1 MKLFKRWR
9 YILFII
15 VAVGIVFGGWFF
27 ARQTVSDTYP
37 KAWADWRDKLQAAVA
52 SYQNAS
58 AGALPVIG
66 DNATVA
72 IGGEKCLIIDICKLE
87 SAKLIPAPDSCAKN
101 DGANND
107 NCDSGNCSCYN
118 DAHDAHYVWA
128 LDNQSIVR
136 SACAGD
142 KCRASDADG
151 YQGVW
156 P

>member
-15 VAVGIVFGGWFF
+15 VAVGIVFGVWFF
-27 ARQTVSDTYP
+27 ARQTISDTYP
-37 KAWADWRDKLQAAVA
+37 KAWADWRDKLQTAVA
-52 SYQNAS
+52 GYQNAS
-58 AGALPVIG
+58 DSALPTIG

-72 IGGEKCLIIDICKLE
+72 ISGKSCLIIDICKLK
-87 SAKLIPAPDSCAKN
+87 SANLIPPPDSCAKI

-107 NCDSGNCSCYN
+107 NCDGGNCSCYN
-118 DAHDAHYVWA
+118 SAHYVWA
-128 LDNQSIVR
+128 LDSNGSVC
-136 SACAGD
+136 SVCTGD

>member
-15 VAVGIVFGGWFF
+15 VAVGIVFGCWFF
-27 ARQTVSDTYP
+27 ARQTVSDAYP
-37 KAWADWRDKLQAAVA
+37 KAWADWRDKLQTAV
-52 SYQNAS
+52 AS

-72 IGGEKCLIIDICKLE
+72 IGSESCHIIDICKLKD
-87 SAKLIPAPDSCAKN
+87 AKLIPAPDSCVKL
-101 DGANND
+101 DGDGND
-107 NCDSGNCSCYN
+107 NCDGGNCSCYN
-118 DAHDAHYVWA
+118 DAHYVWA
-128 LDNQSIVR
+128 LDSNGSVCSI
-136 SACAGD
+136 CIGD
-142 KCRASDADG
+142 KCRASNADG

>member
-15 VAVGIVFGGWFF
+15 VAVGIVFGVWFF
-27 ARQTVSDTYP
+27 ARQTISDTYP
-37 KAWADWRDKLQAAVA
+37 KAWADWRDKLQTAVA
-52 SYQNAS
+52 SYQNVS

-72 IGGEKCLIIDICKLE
+72 IGGESRLIIDVCKLN
-87 SAKLIPAPDSCAKN
+87 SAKLIPAPDSCTKI

-107 NCDSGNCSCYN
+107 NCDGGNCSCYN
-118 DAHDAHYVWA
+118 NAHYVWA
-128 LDNQSIVR
+128 LDSNGSVCSVCI
-136 SACAGD
+136 GN
-142 KCRASDADG
+142 KCRSSNADG